1 MKMIW
6 ASLRE
11 LFLRIDFVGTT
22 RAFSHHR
29 GRAALQ
35 GCVSSKWGWA
45 SAPVVVLLLLSLGC
59 TTHHNPEASLPK
71 PTAYGGAI
79 VESSGGKQ
87 TAEVG
92 TPLPQPVVVQV
103 NDDQG
108 NAVTGALVMLRGPN
122 GIYLDPAAGI
132 TDSSGQFTTNVSLG
146 VVPGRYQVTATTVTK
161 AGRNVELKIEEIA
174 LGYQEMLGSQIN
186 DQYCARC
193 HNQDSTPE
201 RVSNYDNL
209 ATKPHPFTEGDT
221 LNKMSDADLNAIIS
235 HGGPALNKSPL
246 MAPYGYTLSKS
257 EIQAVIAYIRM
268 VSDPPYGAPGIV
280 YAQK

>member
-1 MKMIW
+1 MKQAKALMIVS
-6 ASLRE
+6 AV
-11 LFLRIDFVGTT
+11 FLITST
-22 RAFSHHR
+22 
-29 GRAALQ
+29 
-35 GCVSSKWGWA
+35 GCSRHGGSST
-45 SAPVVVLLLLSLGC
+45 S
-59 TTHHNPEASLPK
+59 TPK
-71 PTAYGGAI
+71 PTAYGSVV

-108 NAVTGALVMLRGPN
+108 NGVTGAPVSMRGPN
-122 GIYLDPAAGI
+122 GVSFDPAAGI
-132 TDSSGQFTTNVSLG
+132 TDSSGQFTTNVTLG
-146 VVPGRYQVTATTVTK
+146 AIAGRYQLTASTTTK
-161 AGRNVELKIEEIA
+161 AGKNVDLKMEEIG
-174 LGYQEMLGSQIN
+174 LGYQELVGSRLN

-193 HNQDSTPE
+193 HNQESTPE

-209 ATKPHPFTEGDT
+209 DVKPHPFTEGDT
-221 LNKMSDADLNAIIS
+221 LNKMTDADLAAIIS

-246 MAPYGYTLSKS
+246 MPPYGYTLSKS
-257 EIQAVIAYIRM
+257 DMQALLAYIRI

>member
-1 MKMIW
+1 MKRTACILM
-6 ASLRE
+6 
-11 LFLRIDFVGTT
+11 FVVMAISVGCS
-22 RAFSHHR
+22 RQPKAF
-29 GRAALQ
+29 
-35 GCVSSKWGWA
+35 
-45 SAPVVVLLLLSLGC
+45 VLV
-59 TTHHNPEASLPK
+59 PK
-71 PTAYGGAI
+71 PTAYGAAI

-92 TPLPQPVVVQV
+92 TPLAQPVVLQV
-103 NDDQG
+103 NDEQG
-108 NAVTGALVMLRGPN
+108 NAVTGALVILRGPN
-122 GIYLDPAAGI
+122 GIYLDPAAGT

-146 VVPGRYQVTATTVTK
+146 VVPGRYQITASTTTK
-161 AGRNVELKIEEIA
+161 AGKNVELKIEEIA
-174 LGYQEMLGSQIN
+174 FGYQEMLGSQIN

-221 LNKMSDADLNAIIS
+221 LNKMTDADLIAIIS